1 MPRWPVDRS
10 VEGDGGLSVSSF
22 VPMLPWCDSGG
33 DSGDVDGSGD
43 GGGGDIDGDGGGRVL
58 LLVECCFCCCC
69 GLRLPLWVGSSAKE
83 QQIEDD
89 AYVCLFVG
97 VLE

>member
-1 MPRWPVDRS
+1 MPRWPVDRC

-58 LLVECCFCCCC
+58 LL
-69 GLRLPLWVGSSAKE
+69 LLLWFEIAIVGG
-83 QQIEDD
+83 I
-89 AYVCLFVG
+89 VG
-97 VLE
+97 ERTTDRR